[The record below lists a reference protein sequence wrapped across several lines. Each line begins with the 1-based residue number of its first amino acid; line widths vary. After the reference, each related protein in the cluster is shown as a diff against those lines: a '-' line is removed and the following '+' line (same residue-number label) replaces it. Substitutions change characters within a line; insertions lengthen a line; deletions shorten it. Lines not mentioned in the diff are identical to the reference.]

1 MKAKASVTAQKLLNL
16 YRQAHVIEGG
26 WPVLNKIFV
35 EESTDEVLKELAEL
49 PTGKLLVEH
58 INNLRSGKTPTDSI
72 ARELL
77 PYGGAFAEK
86 SLHTQISES
95 DLKELVSAIST
106 FNPTQEGLEKFM
118 ATPVIRNF
126 GSDWVASVQTILAN
140 DTELFDKFSQI
151 ARMWTAY
158 KIWMDA
164 QEIIKQPITD
174 RVRAQLQVDMPEYET
189 YLPMFGEEGTK
200 LLRQLHSFTSSL
212 PTSESNATNA

>member
-16 YRQAHVIEGG
+16 YRQAHVIDGG
-26 WPVLNKIFV
+26 WPVLNKIFI
-35 EESTDEVLKELAEL
+35 EESTDEVLKELVEL
-49 PTGKLLVEH
+49 PTGKLLAEH

-106 FNPTQEGLEKFM
+106 FNPTQAGLEKFM

-140 DTELFDKFSQI
+140 DTELFDKFAQI

-164 QEIIKQPITD
+164 QEIIKQPVTD
-174 RVRAQLQVDMPEYET
+174 RIRAQLQVDMPEYET

-200 LLRQLHSFTSSL
+200 LLRQLHSLTSSL
-212 PTSESNATNA
+212 PTSESNTTNA